1 MRGQAGYGRIGGGVI
16 LAALLSVSGSAIA
29 NTADP
34 MQRLLRD
41 FYQRVAPVYGAPEAL
56 PQAAPQAAPQAS
68 PRLPQAAPS
77 LPPLPA
83 DPARAARPSSGSTS
97 RVPDGTALL
106 LTVRIDREKLVEPL
120 MVIAEGGG
128 FRVPLDSFVQAFEF
142 PILVDA
148 AQGRAEGW
156 FINPDKDF
164 RLDLAAG
171 TVTSRGETRALREGE
186 VVQRDG
192 SLLIGDW
199 VLKDWFGLE
208 ATANLADLELRIES
222 EQLLPFQQRQRR
234 ERRFVQSQ
242 GTVAP
247 TASLPPPPEG
257 PPLVGPP
264 VVDLLASGQMTGGN
278 NQETR
283 LGGNYAAT
291 VGAGLLG
298 GAFAAYLSGTED
310 DPLSS
315 ARANLSYYDP
325 DGLDGL
331 GLVTQARFGDIS
343 GFSTTLLAP
352 SASGQG
358 VYLSNL
364 PVGAQLRS
372 DATTISGDALPGYD
386 VELYREE
393 QLVGYQRVGDDG
405 QYLFENVELF
415 AGENR
420 FRIVRYGPQGQI
432 EEEIRTVSAG
442 GEIGGVPLTYQF
454 AASMIDDGP
463 DEGGL
468 QSSLATRLSVG
479 DGIAVLA
486 STGTTEFRGERI
498 SDALLGTQYRI
509 GTFLAEGLVGRD
521 TRGQTLGRAAVQTR
535 IGADSLRFSH
545 EVRPESV
552 SADIGTRRRTEL
564 SLTGSVK
571 GPVLGLPYLR
581 YTVGAEEISDST
593 LESAQSLTGKLGTQI
608 GRFTLNNDLLW
619 TRSTERDTDLRAGR
633 EGTSLNAVHQASFPI
648 GPLRN
653 RFRLGYRAAPEFEM
667 TEFQA
672 NSLWLIDRDFTTE
685 LDIRH
690 RFETDVTRVQ
700 ARLNYDLG
708 SIVLS
713 PRLSYDNNGVYGAFL
728 DLRLSTGIEPMT
740 GKVRMQSR
748 PAANDGAI
756 AVQVFLDENENG
768 VFDSGE
774 ERLEGVEVQALQ
786 ARRSALTDAQGIAIL
801 RNVQPFEASDVR
813 IIPSTLPETHLQPGI
828 EGYSA
833 RLLPGG
839 TQNMILPVVRSW
851 TVEGKAISA
860 TAQGETVPL
869 PGIQVVVTDRDSGD
883 LVASTT
889 TLGDGSYSI
898 TGLRQGSYRISLSAE
913 ALGSRLAPAHARPL
927 LTDVRETTYH
937 AVDLLAVAPGAAPHY
952 PPLRRSGGPGPMMLP
967 LGASA
972 ADIRAPEPQS
982 SRQVIAVRVG
992 QYRSRLALV
1001 MGWSELVERT
1011 GPLLAGLVPVLSP
1024 SEEARLLADRTS
1036 LFPLR
1041 LGPLVNRD
1049 AAELLCDLLRQ
1060 IGRSCVPALVDWQEE
1075 RIAEHEP
1082 ASLKAASVTR

>member
-1 MRGQAGYGRIGGGVI
+1 MRGRAGYARSGGGAI
-16 LAALLSVSGSAIA
+16 LAGLLLVSASAA
-29 NTADP
+29 TATADSADP
-34 MQRLLRD
+34 MERLLRD
-41 FYQRVAPVYGAPEAL
+41 FYQRVAPVYGMPDASPQES
-56 PQAAPQAAPQAS
+56 PQAA
-68 PRLPQAAPS
+68 PRLPQAAP
-77 LPPLPA
+77 PM
-83 DPARAARPSSGSTS
+83 ARPVPQPQRQPAAGG

-106 LTVRIDREKLVEPL
+106 LTVRIDRERLVEPL
-120 MVIAEGGG
+120 LVIAEGGG
-128 FRVPLDSFVQAFEF
+128 FRVPLDAFVQAFEF

-171 TVTSRGETRALREGE
+171 TVTSRGQARALREGE
-186 VVQRDG
+186 VVRRDG

-208 ATANLADLELRIES
+208 ATANLADLELSIQS
-222 EQLLPFQQRQRR
+222 EDMLPFQQRQRR
-234 ERRFVQSQ
+234 ERRFAQSL
-242 GTVAP
+242 GTATP
-247 TASLPPPPEG
+247 RATLPPPPEG
-257 PPLVGPP
+257 PPLLGPP
-264 VVDLLASGQMTGGN
+264 VVDLLASGRMTGGD
-278 NQETR
+278 NQRTQ

-310 DPLSS
+310 DPVSS

-331 GLVTQARFGDIS
+331 GLVTQARLGDIS

-386 VELYREE
+386 IELYRDE
-393 QLVGYQRVGDDG
+393 QLVGFQRVGDDG
-405 QYLFENVELF
+405 QYIFENVELY
-415 AGENR
+415 AGDNR

-442 GEIGGVPLTYQF
+442 GDIGGVPLTYQF
-454 AASMIDDGP
+454 AASIIDDGP

-468 QSSLATRLSVG
+468 QSSLATRLAVG
-479 DGIAVLA
+479 GGVAVLA
-486 STGTTEFRGERI
+486 SMGTTEFRGERI
-498 SDALLGTQYRI
+498 SDALLGGQYVV
-509 GTFLAEGLVGRD
+509 GSFLAEAVTGRD
-521 TRGQTLGRAAVQTR
+521 TRGRTLGRAAVQTR
-535 IGADSLRFSH
+535 LGDESLRFSH

-552 SADIGTRRRTEL
+552 GTDLGTRRRSEM
-564 SLTGSVK
+564 SLTGTVR

-581 YTVGAEEISDST
+581 YTVGAEDISDST
-593 LESAQSLTGKLGTQI
+593 LEEARSLTGRLGTQI
-608 GRFTLNNDLLW
+608 GRFTLNNDMLW
-619 TRSTERDTDLRAGR
+619 THSKERDTERRAGR
-633 EGTSLNAVHQASFPI
+633 EGTSLNVVHQASFPL

-653 RFRLGYRAAPEFEM
+653 RFRLGYRTAPDFEF
-667 TEFQA
+667 TELQA
-672 NSLWLIDRDFTTE
+672 NSLWLIDRDLSTE

-690 RFETDVTRVQ
+690 RFETDITRVQ
-700 ARLNYDLG
+700 ARLSYDLG
-708 SIVLS
+708 SVVLS

-748 PAANDGAI
+748 PAANDGTI
-756 AVQVFLDENENG
+756 AVRVFLDENENG
-768 VFDSGE
+768 VLDPGE
-774 ERLEGVEVQALQ
+774 EVLEGVEVQALQ
-786 ARRSALTDAQGIAIL
+786 ARRSALTDASGVAIL

-839 TQNMILPVVRSW
+839 TQNMILPVVRGW
-851 TVEGKAISA
+851 AVEGRALST
-860 TAQGETVPL
+860 TAQGEAVPL
-869 PGIQVVVTDRDSGD
+869 PGIEVVVTDRDSGE
-883 LVASTT
+883 VAASTT

-898 TGLRQGSYRISLSAE
+898 TGLRQGSYRVSLSAE
-913 ALGSRLAPAHARPL
+913 SLGSRLVPVHARPL

-937 AVDLLAVAPGAAPHY
+937 AVDLLAVEPGSVPRY
-952 PPLRRSGGPGPMMLP
+952 PPLRRSAGPGPMMLP

-972 ADIRAPEPQS
+972 ADVRVPAPQA

-1001 MGWSELVERT
+1001 MGWSGLVQRT

-1060 IGRSCVPALVDWQEE
+1060 TGQSCVPALVDWQED
-1075 RIAEHEP
+1075 RIAEHPP
-1082 ASLKAASVTR
+1082 AAIRAASVTQ

>member
-1 MRGQAGYGRIGGGVI
+1 MRGEGRYRVTGGGVI
-16 LAALLSVSGSAIA
+16 LAALLSVTGSAAA
-29 NTADP
+29 NTTDP
-34 MQRLLRD
+34 MEKLLRD
-41 FYQRVAPVYGAPEAL
+41 FYQRVAPVYGAPQPAGQPTTQPDAPPHL
-56 PQAAPQAAPQAS
+56 PDAAPAL
-68 PRLPQAAPS
+68 RTV
-77 LPPLPA
+77 PA
-83 DPARAARPSSGSTS
+83 DPGRLARPASTGAS
-97 RVPDGTALL
+97 RVPDGTVLL
-106 LTVRIDREKLVEPL
+106 LTVRIDRDRLVEPL
-120 MVIAEGGG
+120 MVVTEGNG
-128 FRVPLDSFVQAFEF
+128 FRVDLGSFVQAFEF

-148 AQGRAEGW
+148 GQGRAEGW
-156 FINPDKDF
+156 FISPDNDF
-164 RLDLAAG
+164 RLDLGAG
-171 TVTSRGETRALREGE
+171 TVTSRGQTRALRAGE
-186 VVQRDG
+186 VVRSDG
-192 SLLIGDW
+192 ALMIGDW
-199 VLKDWFGLE
+199 VLKEWFGLE
-208 ATANLADLELRIES
+208 ATPNLADLELRIEAD
-222 EQLLPFQQRQRR
+222 ELLPFQQRQRR
-234 ERRFVQSQ
+234 EQRFTQRQSYS
-242 GTVAP
+242 TPRA
-247 TASLPPPPEG
+247 TLPPAPEG
-257 PPLVGPP
+257 RPLVGPP
-264 VVDLLASGQMTGGN
+264 VVDLLASSRLTGGD

-283 LGGNYAAT
+283 VGGNYAAT

-298 GAFAAYLSGTED
+298 GAFAAYLSGDENE
-310 DPLSS
+310 PLSS

-325 DGLDGL
+325 DGLAGL

-343 GFSTTLLAP
+343 GFATTLLAP

-386 VELYREE
+386 VELYRDE
-393 QLVGYQRVGDDG
+393 QLVGFQRVGENG
-405 QYLFENVELF
+405 QYIFENVELF

-432 EEEIRTVSAG
+432 EEETRTVTAG

-463 DEGGL
+463 DEGAL
-468 QSSLATRLSVG
+468 QSSLATRLAVG
-479 DGIAVLA
+479 GGVAVLA
-486 STGTTEFRGERI
+486 SAGTTEYRGERV
-498 SDALLGTQYRI
+498 SDALLGGQYRV
-509 GTFLAEGLVGRD
+509 GTFLMEGLAGRD
-521 TRGQTLGRAAVQTR
+521 TLGRTLGRAAVQTR
-535 IGADSLRFSH
+535 IGTDSLRFSH
-545 EVRPESV
+545 EVRPESLRPEL
-552 SADIGTRRRTEL
+552 GNRRRTEIAL
-564 SLTGSVK
+564 SGYVQ

-581 YTVGAEEISDST
+581 YTVGAEDVSDSVV
-593 LESAQSLTGKLGTQI
+593 EEARSLTGKLGTQI

-619 TRSTERDTDLRAGR
+619 TQSKERPTEFRAGR
-633 EGTSLNAVHQASFPI
+633 EGTDLNVVHQASFPL
-648 GPLRN
+648 GQLRN
-653 RFRLGYRAAPEFEM
+653 RFRLGYRAAPDFEM

-672 NSLWLIDRDFTTE
+672 NSLWLIERDFTAE
-685 LDIRH
+685 MDVRH
-690 RFETDVTRVQ
+690 RFETDLTRVQ
-700 ARLNYDLG
+700 ARLNYDMG
-708 SIVLS
+708 SVVLS

-740 GKVRMQSR
+740 GNVRMQSR
-748 PAANDGAI
+748 PAANDGSI

-768 VFDSGE
+768 VFDPGE
-774 ERLEGVEVQALQ
+774 EQLEGVEVQALQ
-786 ARRSALTDAQGIAIL
+786 ARRSALTDSTGIAIL
-801 RNVQPFEASDVR
+801 RNVQPFETSDVR
-813 IIPSTLPETHLQPGI
+813 IIPSTLPETHLQPGV

-851 TVEGKAISA
+851 TVEGRALST
-860 TAQGETVPL
+860 TAQGEAVPL
-869 PGIQVVVTDRDSGD
+869 PGIDVVVMDRDSGEV
-883 LVASTT
+883 VASTT

-913 ALGSRLAPAHARPL
+913 SLGSRLAPAYARPL

-937 AVDLLAVAPGAAPHY
+937 AVDLLAVEPGAPAHY
-952 PPLRRSGGPGPMMLP
+952 PPLRRASGPGPLMLP

-972 ADIRAPEPQS
+972 SDIRTPEPEA

-1060 IGRSCVPALVDWQEE
+1060 IGRSCVPALVDWQED
-1075 RIAEHEP
+1075 RIAEHPP
-1082 ASLKAASVTR
+1082 AALKAASATR